1 MSAFESFPRVTP
13 FLWFDNDAEQA
24 VDFYLYIFRNSR
36 KLDELRYAADAG
48 HGKAGTV
55 LTVAFELE
63 GQKFTALN
71 GGPDHPFTD
80 AISMAVRCDS
90 QEEVDYYWEK
100 LSEGGKED
108 RCGWLHDRFGLAWQV
123 TPAKLPDLIKN
134 PKAFQA
140 MLGMVKI
147 DLAELERAAQS

>member
-1 MSAFESFPRVTP
+1 
-13 FLWFDNDAEQA
+13 
-24 VDFYLYIFRNSR
+24 
-36 KLDELRYAADAG
+36 
-48 HGKAGTV
+48 
-55 LTVAFELE
+55 
-63 GQKFTALN
+63 
-71 GGPDHPFTD
+71 
-80 AISMAVRCDS
+80 
-90 QEEVDYYWEK
+90 VDYYWEK